1 LTLHNKTLFIFDL
14 DNTLYDEY
22 KFLEGKMKIFL
33 ANQYVDGS
41 LTDLILFEFNKCF
54 INAKLENIIQHL
66 NSIFNVDLSV
76 EVYKQ
81 ILRSKEHEVE
91 ICYYPG
97 VKEKISSIINL
108 GYKVRLLTNGNLDQQ
123 KQKIESLSKVLDLS
137 DRVVYATEI
146 ASKPDPE
153 GLYQIIK
160 QEKVNKSDAILIGDS
175 KVDFDCAVNA
185 QIDFISAKTFF
196 DLSN

>member
-1 LTLHNKTLFIFDL
+1 MTLHNKTLFIFDL

-41 LTDLILFEFNKCF
+41 LTDLILLEFNKCF
-54 INAKLENIIQHL
+54 IDAKLENIIQHL
-66 NSIFNVDLSV
+66 NSVFNVDLSV

-81 ILRSKEHEVE
+81 ILRSKEHAVE
-91 ICYYPG
+91 ICYYPR

-108 GYKVRLLTNGNLDQQ
+108 GYKVRLLTNGSLDQQ
-123 KQKIESLSKVLDLS
+123 KQKIESLSKLLDLS

-146 ASKPDPE
+146 ASKPDPA

-160 QEKVNKSDAILIGDS
+160 QEKVNKSDAVLIGDS

>member
-41 LTDLILFEFNKCF
+41 LTDLILLEFNKCF
-54 INAKLENIIQHL
+54 IDAKLENIIQHL
-66 NSIFNVDLSV
+66 NSVFNVDLSV

-81 ILRSKEHEVE
+81 ILRSKEHAVE
-91 ICYYPG
+91 ICYYPR

-108 GYKVRLLTNGNLDQQ
+108 GYKVRLLTNGSLDQQ
-123 KQKIESLSKVLDLS
+123 KQKIESLSKLLDLS

-146 ASKPDPE
+146 ASKPDPA

-160 QEKVNKSDAILIGDS
+160 QEKVNKSDAVLIGDS